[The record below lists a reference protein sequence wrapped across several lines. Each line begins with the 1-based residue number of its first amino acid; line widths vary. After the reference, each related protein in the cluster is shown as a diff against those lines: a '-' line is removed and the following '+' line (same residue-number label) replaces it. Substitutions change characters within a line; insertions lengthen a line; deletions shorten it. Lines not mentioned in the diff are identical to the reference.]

1 MRMVAHTSAA
11 RAASLAILLAV
22 LATLWIGPVAAYR
35 DLVAADA
42 QRLADADATLSRYRA
57 LTGAAPETRVAAD
70 QALFLPDLSDAQ
82 AIALL
87 QESLK
92 GAAASAQVEIQG
104 LQVMQADTLAGA
116 KRVGV
121 RLRGRGLIAGLDRL
135 LYAIEAS
142 RPLLY
147 PDNLQIQARGPS
159 SGAAPAALDFQL
171 DVSAFR
177 AGAPS

>member
-1 MRMVAHTSAA
+1 MRMVAPA
-11 RAASLAILLAV
+11 RAGALAILLAV
-22 LATLWIGPVAAYR
+22 LGAVWLGPIAAYR
-35 DLVAADA
+35 DLAGGDA

-57 LTGAAPETRVAAD
+57 LVGAAPEARRAAD
-70 QALFLPDLSDAQ
+70 QALLLPEVSDAQ

-92 GAAASAQVEIQG
+92 GAAASAQVDIQG
-104 LQVMQADTLAGA
+104 LQVLQRDTLAGA
-116 KRVGV
+116 PRIGV

-147 PDNLQIQARGPS
+147 PDNLQIQAHSPGG
-159 SGAAPAALDFQL
+159 GAAPAALDFQL

>member
-1 MRMVAHTSAA
+1 MTRA
-11 RAASLAILLAV
+11 RAVALALLLALV
-22 LATLWIGPVAAYR
+22 ALVWIGPVAAYL
-35 DLVAADA
+35 DLVGTDA
-42 QRLADADATLSRYRA
+42 QHLSAATAALARSRA
-57 LTGAAPETRVAAD
+57 LVDAAPRAKATID
-70 QALFLPDLSDAQ
+70 TALLLPDISDAQ

-92 GAAASAQVEIQG
+92 GAAATAQVEIQG
-104 LQVMQADTLAGA
+104 LQVLQADTLGGA
-116 KRVGV
+116 PRVGV
-121 RLRGRGLIAGLDRL
+121 RLRARGQIAGLDRL

-147 PDNLQIQARGPS
+147 PDNLEIQAHRGD
-159 SGAAPAALDFQL
+159 SGAKAGALDFQL